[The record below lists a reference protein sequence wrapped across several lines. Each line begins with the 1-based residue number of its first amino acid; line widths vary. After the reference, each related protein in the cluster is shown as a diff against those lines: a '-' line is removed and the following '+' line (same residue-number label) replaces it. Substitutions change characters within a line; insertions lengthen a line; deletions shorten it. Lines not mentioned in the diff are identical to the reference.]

1 MMLAIA
7 VLGGSEAS
15 SFEDLE
21 KNYKEDLETAKTKL
35 DHNPWVATELQ
46 ADAAERLSEQ
56 EL

>member
-35 DHNPWVATELQ
+35 DHNPWVAT
-46 ADAAERLSEQ
+46 
-56 EL
+56 